1 MAYDDRGN
9 RITASA
15 EDGGFIKIDFSKFK
29 GGWADDDSITDL
41 SQPGNETNDSGS
53 SASADDWD
61 EALRNLPESDPPT
74 SPVDLRRQKRVLDV
88 VENMD
93 IVDEAKAYRFDRDR
107 DPFVEP
113 PMFMFPE
120 LRLRPRTSPEYKI
133 ADLWPE
139 GGNVLFAAPAKFG
152 KSTVVMN
159 LVRALLDGTPFL
171 GFFKCPKMAAD
182 ETLLLI
188 DLEMS
193 ETRVVD
199 ELEAQQIKDGDRLGV
214 APLRGDAKS
223 FDVTNPEVR
232 AHWVKVCLENNV
244 KTLILDPLAP
254 LLGHLGIDENDNSLI
269 NRFFQQLDSF
279 KKDAGIRDMM
289 VVHHC
294 GHSADW
300 RPRGASRFNDWPDS
314 LWLAKINGPVNDPA
328 SPREFFAR
336 GRDIWQSLSG
346 EGTITPDVSNPKK
359 LTFDTQSS
367 SAQLVVDGIR
377 GAIDAQVFSSQWYNH
392 EGNTHKEIVDKAH
405 NFVVATNPDI
415 KRNKVDEMAEQMRDE
430 RGDSATIHGHEFN
443 APGKSG
449 RAPWRLYPADTCPHC
464 KV

>member
-1 MAYDDRGN
+1 
-9 RITASA
+9 
-15 EDGGFIKIDFSKFK
+15 
-29 GGWADDDSITDL
+29 
-41 SQPGNETNDSGS
+41 
-53 SASADDWD
+53 
-61 EALRNLPESDPPT
+61 
-74 SPVDLRRQKRVLDV
+74 
-88 VENMD
+88 
-93 IVDEAKAYRFDRDR
+93 
-107 DPFVEP
+107 
-113 PMFMFPE
+113 
-120 LRLRPRTSPEYKI
+120 
-133 ADLWPE
+133 
-139 GGNVLFAAPAKFG
+139 
-152 KSTVVMN
+152 MN
-159 LVRALLDGTPFL
+159 LVRSLLDGTPFL

-232 AHWVKVCLENNV
+232 AHWIKVCKENNV

-254 LLGHLGIDENDNSLI
+254 LLGHLAIDENDNSLV
-269 NRFFQQLDSF
+269 NRFFQQLDAF

-314 LWLAKINGPVNDPA
+314 LWLAKINGPVNDPQ

-359 LTFDTQSS
+359 LHFDTQSAS
-367 SAQLVVDGIR
+367 QQLAEDGIR
-377 GAIDAQVFSSQWYNH
+377 GAINAVVSSSGWRGHNDNKHDEVVTQ
-392 EGNTHKEIVDKAH
+392 AH
-405 NFVVATNPDI
+405 NFVKATNPDV
-415 KRNKVDEMAEQMRDE
+415 KRNQVDVMAEQMRTE
-430 RGDSATIHGHEFN
+430 MAEIHGHEYN
-443 APGKSG
+443 PPGRSG
-449 RAPWRLYPADTCPHC
+449 RAPWRLYPAESCPLC
-464 KV
+464 QG

>member
-1 MAYDDRGN
+1 MKYDELGN
-9 RITASA
+9 RIIASA
-15 EDGGFIKIDFSKFK
+15 EDDGFIKIDFSKFK
-29 GGWADDDSITDL
+29 GGWGNDEVTDMSQQDNDNGETADETWTEFFDS
-41 SQPGNETNDSGS
+41 
-53 SASADDWD
+53 
-61 EALRNLPESDPPT
+61 LPEAEPKAT
-74 SPVDLRRQKRVLDV
+74 APVDLRRAKRVLDV

-93 IVDEAKAYRFDRDR
+93 IVEEAKEYRFQRDR
-107 DPFVEP
+107 EPFVKP

-120 LRLRPRTSPEYKI
+120 LRLRPRNSPEYKI

-159 LVRALLDGTPFL
+159 LVRSLLDGTPFL

-199 ELEAQQIKDGDRLGV
+199 ELEAQHIKDGDRLGV

-223 FDVTNPEVR
+223 FDITNEEVR
-232 AHWVKVCLENNV
+232 KHWIKVCQENNV

-254 LLGHLGIDENDNSLI
+254 LLGHLAIDENDNSLV

-346 EGTITPDVSNPKK
+346 EGTITPDISNPKK
-359 LTFDTQSS
+359 LNFDTQSGAAMAVETAIQQAINSQVYS
-367 SAQLVVDGIR
+367 SAWHR
-377 GAIDAQVFSSQWYNH
+377 H
-392 EGNTHKEIVDKAH
+392 EGNDHGLIVDAALKFLAP
-405 NFVVATNPDI
+405 TNPDV
-415 KRNKVDEMAEQMRDE
+415 KRNQIDVMAEKM
-430 RGDSATIHGHEFN
+430 GDDKLEIHRHQFN
-443 APGKSG
+443 PPGRAG

-464 KV
+464 KD